1 MSQKIISKSEGFVC
15 ALAAVLG
22 AVTAPI
28 VLPKF
33 VEDKNAPLK
42 ARLLQVE
49 NERKMRENDVN
60 SIEKAIYKYGK
71 ELDSLEKTIKAKN
84 NALKKNM
91 PTPQNA
97 QAVVKGH
104 SVKPNPLII
113 KQKENVRV

>member
-1 MSQKIISKSEGFVC
+1 MSQKNISKSEGLIF

-42 ARLLQVE
+42 AQLLQVE
-49 NERKMRENDVN
+49 NERKMRKNDVN

-84 NALKKNM
+84 DALKKNM

-97 QAVVKGH
+97 QAIVKGYL
-104 SVKPNPLII
+104 VKPHQSVM
-113 KQKENVRV
+113 KQNLRA